1 MRSLTFPERSAFP
14 PIADYA
20 LLSDC
25 EVAALVAP
33 SGNVEWLCLPQFDS
47 PSVFS
52 SMLDRGAGRF
62 RFGPA
67 DAQVPTARRYL
78 PGSMVVETTWKVRTG
93 WLVVRDALTVGPW
106 HHTTE
111 RAHRQRRAPND
122 WEADH
127 TLVRTARCAQGMV
140 ELQLECEP
148 RFEYGAQPAAW
159 EYGGDGY
166 HDARATARRAPT
178 STCASTTDMNV
189 GFEGP
194 RADRRA
200 RRCARARRR
209 SWRSAGRSTR
219 ARRNFH
225 EAFERV
231 NATSE
236 YWREWLS
243 HGDFPDHPW
252 RSHLER
258 SALTL
263 KGLQYAPSG
272 GVRRPRR
279 RRRCRASRA
288 ASATGTTATRSCA
301 TRRSPCAAPTRSAST
316 GRPTTSSTSSPTWAP
331 STAASCRTSTPCP
344 AASRAARAR
353 RSTTCPGYLGAR
365 PVRVGNDA
373 ASVEQHDVWGEI
385 VDAVYIHAKTR
396 DKLPERV
403 WPLVKKQVELAAER
417 WSKPDRGIWALRGDP
432 QHYVSSKVMC
442 WVALDRG
449 AAARRPA
456 RRAGA
461 RRAVARGRARDPRRR
476 ARARPR
482 RARRVHPALR
492 DDRPGRV
499 SAPDPARAASCR
511 RRDHRV
517 RKTVLAIQDEL
528 VEGGLVLRHR
538 PDDPKF
544 AVEGE
549 AFAVCSF
556 WLVSALD
563 EIGEKDAA
571 RELCE
576 RLLAYASPLG
586 PVRRAPRPGHRPPPG
601 QLPARVHAPGAG
613 QRAVARDGLRGLPGA
628 AGRGG
633 DAGPRRRLVGQP
645 RDVACRR
652 GRP

>member
-1 MRSLTFPERSAFP
+1 MRSLTFPDRSSFP

-20 LLSDC
+20 LLSDG

-52 SMLDRGAGRF
+52 SILDRGAGRF

-78 PGSMVVETTWKVRTG
+78 PGSLVVETTWKVRTG
-93 WLVVRDALTVGPW
+93 WLVVRDALTIGPW

-148 RFEYGAQPAAW
+148 RFGFGRLPAAW
-159 EYGGDGY
+159 EYEGTGY
-166 HDARATARRAPT
+166 QEARASADGADLDLQL
-178 STCASTTDMNV
+178 TTDMNV

-194 RADRRA
+194 RATA
-200 RRCARARRR
+200 RKTLREGDAAFVSLGWSQHPCPA
-209 SWRSAGRSTR
+209 
-219 ARRNFH
+219 NFH

-252 RSHLER
+252 RSYLER

-272 GVRRPRR
+272 GFV
-279 RRRCRASRA
+279 
-288 ASATGTTATRSCA
+288 
-301 TRRSPCAAPTRSAST
+301 AAPTTSLPREPG
-316 GRPTTSSTSSPTWAP
+316 GRRNWDYRYSFVRDSSFILRGAYSLGFDWEADDFLYFLSDLGAEQGGELQNIY
-331 STAASCRTSTPCP
+331 SVSGRTDLREETLDHLS
-344 AASRAARAR
+344 
-353 RSTTCPGYLGAR
+353 GYLNAR
-365 PVRVGNDA
+365 PVRIGNDA

-385 VDAVYIHAKTR
+385 VDAVYVHAKTR

-403 WPLVKKQVELAAER
+403 WPLVRRQVELAAER
-417 WSKPDRGIWALRGDP
+417 WDRPDRGIWALRGEP

-449 AAARRPA
+449 AQLAELRDEPELGNRW
-456 RRAGA
+456 
-461 RRAVARGRARDPRRR
+461 RAVARE
-476 ARARPR
+476 
-482 RARRVHPALR
+482 VR
-492 DDRPGRV
+492 DDVLKNGLDERGV
-499 SAPDPARAASCR
+499 FTQHYGSSDLDASALLIPLVKFLPPT
-511 RRDHRV
+511 DHRV
-517 RKTVLAIQDEL
+517 RKTVLAIQEEL
-528 VEGGLVLRHR
+528 AEGGLVLRHR
-538 PDDPKF
+538 PDDPNF

-556 WLVSALD
+556 WLVAALD

-586 PVRRAPRPGHRPPPG
+586 LYAEHLDPNTGRHLGNYP
-601 QLPARVHAPGAG
+601 HAFTHLALVNALFHVIASEGGP
-613 QRAVARDGLRGLPGA
+613 GLPVSAATQVRAGA
-628 AGRGG
+628 
-633 DAGPRRRLVGQP
+633 
-645 RDVACRR
+645 
-652 GRP
+652 